1 MQWLHPSSLWRAALH
16 ASDCAGHLRRLQGR
30 PRLDVVFITNV
41 RDEAERRRF
50 FADPTRRDQHASGP
64 RVRIGGVQAQVR
76 GFNLTAAELGT
87 RSGRKLARE
96 LFLDCVRWAQDQG
109 ARVVL
114 LAASTKRLFGRA
126 GAELK
131 ALFPE
136 LIFTIGDNGT
146 ACLLGQD
153 VERVLQAS
161 GLQRPRVLV
170 LGAYGI
176 LGQAVA
182 ERLQAQGHE
191 VLGWGPSS
199 ALLQEW
205 AARSG
210 IPAQPEFERIGAVDV
225 VVACTHSPDA
235 RLDAARVRQLQR
247 LPGQPLLVVDVSEP
261 ANLDA
266 RTVQACAGRVWRQD
280 AGNAHAVA
288 LRYGLGPL
296 SWRQLQLC
304 SGTVFGCFA
313 EALALASLLRRQP
326 ERVQGRDWFE
336 VSAYNQ
342 FLVARAFAELGLD
355 LPTPHSF
362 GRPVRIPRLQPARA
376 EPDWPEARL
385 QSS

>member
-1 MQWLHPSSLWRAALH
+1 MQLLHPSSLWRAALH
-16 ASDCAGHLRRLQGR
+16 ATDCAGHARRLQRR
-30 PRLDVVFITNV
+30 PPLDVVFITNV

-50 FADPTRRDQHASGP
+50 FAEPERRQQHASGP
-64 RVRIGGVQAQVR
+64 RISLGGLRGQVR
-76 GFNLTAAELGT
+76 GFNLTAEELGT
-87 RSGRKLARE
+87 RAGRKLARE
-96 LFLDCVRWAQDQG
+96 LFLDCVRWAQAQG

-114 LAASTKRLFGRA
+114 LAASTKRLFGRD

-131 ALFPE
+131 AQFPG
-136 LIFTIGDNGT
+136 LVFTIGDNGT

-161 GLQRPRVLV
+161 GLKRPRVLV

-191 VLGWGPSS
+191 VLGWGPST
-199 ALLQEW
+199 ALLQDW

-210 IPAQPEFERIGAVDV
+210 ITAEAAFERIGPVDL
-225 VVACTHSPDA
+225 VVACTHSPEA
-235 RLDAARVRQLQR
+235 RLSAARVAQLQR
-247 LPGQPLLVVDVSEP
+247 CPGIPLLVVDVSEP

-266 RTVQACAGRVWRQD
+266 ATVQACQGRVWRQD
-280 AGNAHAVA
+280 AGNAHAPR

-296 SWRQLQLC
+296 GWRQLHL
-304 SGTVFGCFA
+304 SRGTVFGCFA
-313 EALALASLLRRQP
+313 EALALASQPALL
-326 ERVQGRDWFE
+326 QGRDWFE

-342 FLVARAFAELGLD
+342 FLVARAFAELGVD
-355 LPTPHSF
+355 LPAPHSF
-362 GRPVRIPRLQPARA
+362 GRPVAIPRLAAAPTNSA
-376 EPDWPEARL
+376 WPEPSL